1 MRYQLID
8 CLCLSTNRK
17 GEDGVEAE
25 GHLQAPER
33 EARPKLCR
41 PTQDHRQGLQVPSC
55 SWGAPGAAGRPRPS
69 IGPALAPPLSP
80 VAPSRP
86 VSSKE
91 LPGGRGRRKPS
102 ENLGGGRMGDSKV
115 KVAVRIRPM
124 NRRGESPDRPGPPR
138 RRRQVPGAPFPWP
151 RPPCG
156 VRPAPPLKPASGR
169 GGRPAR
175 PETSSPAPAP
185 PARDAPPSPTPS
197 PGVPRAPRPIP
208 LPFRRCSRP
217 AALSPSR
224 LPALPGGRP
233 HPAPRARFLL
243 PHPAPGP
250 VPRAPPL
257 AALQLSE
264 RRRPGGPR
272 PPAWPGQPGTP
283 RPHVGGPGVQ
293 TPHTRASQ
301 QEEEQGVGVTPEK
314 VLERKTPSSW
324 CFTLM
329 SLLTWTVRKT
339 CKYFD

>member
-8 CLCLSTNRK
+8 SLCLSTNRK

-25 GHLQAPER
+25 GYFTSSRERSAPEVLP
-33 EARPKLCR
+33 AYPRP
-41 PTQDHRQGLQVPSC
+41 PTGTTSPVMQR
-55 SWGAPGAAGRPRPS
+55 GAPGAPGRPHPS
-69 IGPALAPPLSP
+69 TGPALAPPLSP

-86 VSSKE
+86 VSPKE

-156 VRPAPPLKPASGR
+156 VRPAPPLKSASGR
-169 GGRPAR
+169 GGGQRTPKPRPPR
-175 PETSSPAPAP
+175 PPRLRGTPLPSPAP
-185 PARDAPPSPTPS
+185 S
-197 PGVPRAPRPIP
+197 PGAPRAPRPIP

-224 LPALPGGRP
+224 LPALLGVRP

-243 PHPAPGP
+243 PHPVPVPGP
-250 VPRAPPL
+250 VPRVPLL

-264 RRRPGGPR
+264 RPRPGGPR

-293 TPHTRASQ
+293 TPHPRGSR
-301 QEEEQGVGVTPEK
+301 QEREQGVGLIPEK
-314 VLERKTPSSW
+314 AL
-324 CFTLM
+324 
-329 SLLTWTVRKT
+329 
-339 CKYFD
+339 